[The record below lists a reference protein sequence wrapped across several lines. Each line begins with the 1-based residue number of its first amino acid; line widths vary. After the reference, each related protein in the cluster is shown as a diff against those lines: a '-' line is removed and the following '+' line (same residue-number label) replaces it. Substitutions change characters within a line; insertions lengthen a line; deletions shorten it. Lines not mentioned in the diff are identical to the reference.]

1 MTRKSEPTHTQGMTW
16 LGKVRLRALVAVI
29 GVPIALVA
37 TISALPVW
45 VMVPIVVAAV
55 TVTVSRLT
63 SGMQKQTCWTCGEDL
78 SAQGHG
84 VHGLACP
91 HCGTLN
97 MFGPMGDPGDLLAES
112 DDEDDDAGDRSKIV

>member
-1 MTRKSEPTHTQGMTW
+1 MTKKKPEARSGNGMTW
-16 LGKVRLRALVAVI
+16 LGKARLRALVAVI

-55 TVTVSRLT
+55 TVTVSRVT
-63 SGMQKQTCWTCGEDL
+63 SGMQRQTCWTCGQDL
-78 SAQGHG
+78 SGQGHG

-97 MFGPMGDPGDLLAES
+97 QFEPRGDPGDLPF
-112 DDEDDDAGDRSKIV
+112 DDQDDATA